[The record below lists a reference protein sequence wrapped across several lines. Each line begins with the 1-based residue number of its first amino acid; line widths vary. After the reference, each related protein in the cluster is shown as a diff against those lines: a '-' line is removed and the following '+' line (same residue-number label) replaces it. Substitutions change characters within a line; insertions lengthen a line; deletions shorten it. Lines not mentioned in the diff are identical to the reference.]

1 MGIFNTGKGKVMK
14 AANQAEDARMGRL
27 TQNQSQINAAFDAP
41 GREAQRQDFL
51 GALRA
56 QYADQL
62 GRGYADNARNLKFSL
77 AKRGLTGGSADVDA
91 QSRLQQ
97 ALARGRLQ
105 AEGNAQSA
113 YSNLLGQDE
122 AQRFDLLGAA
132 RSGVA
137 TGQAA
142 RQASLGMQARLTG
155 AMNPLDVGAN
165 AFSSF
170 ASDLRDVTQRA
181 EARRGA
187 ASIWGTP

>member
-1 MGIFNTGKGKVMK
+1 MGIFSTGKSKVVK
-14 AANQAEDARMGRL
+14 AARQSEDARSARL
-27 TQNQSQINAAFDAP
+27 TQNQNRINAVFDAP

-51 GALRA
+51 SALRA

-62 GRGYADNARNLKFSL
+62 GRDYTDNARALKFSL

-105 AEGNAQSA
+105 AEQGAQGA
-113 YSNLLGQDE
+113 YSQLLGQDE
-122 AQRFDLLGAA
+122 AQRFNLLEAA
-132 RSGVA
+132 RNGVQ

-142 RQASLGMQARLTG
+142 RQASLQMQTPVSPFSTAL
-155 AMNPLDVGAN
+155 N
-165 AFSSF
+165 AFSGF